1 MRYDSIFRF
10 FTVMLLAGFAVG
22 CARQQQS
29 VTNRTGMTFAEDVE
43 FLRKYGDVQVLRAS
57 GGGRVAVSAQ
67 YQARVMTSAITEDA
81 VSLGWINHEFIEA
94 GETGTQF
101 DNYGGE
107 DRFWLGP
114 EGGQYG
120 FYFPESSPFEY
131 SAWQVPEDLHMGKW
145 RVQEQASDSVRYI
158 RSLRLKNYSGI
169 PFHMSVVRTVRVL
182 NAADIANYYGI
193 ALPDTLQWTGFE
205 TKNTVTNLS
214 TLPWNRETGLPSIWI
229 LGMFNPFDIAYVA
242 LPYDTAAS
250 GEIVNDEYFGKVPSD
265 RIAIREGYVL
275 FKCDGEYRSKI
286 GLGPHRATPTFG
298 SYIPAENL
306 LTLIHYNQ
314 PAKTADY
321 VNSMWRI
328 QEEPYG
334 GDVIN
339 SYNDGPPEPGV
350 PPLGGFYELET
361 SSPALDLGAGASY
374 THVHRTL
381 HIAGVQDS
389 LDAIAEEVLGVSATT
404 MAQGI

>member
-1 MRYDSIFRF
+1 MGYHRVVQF
-10 FTVMLLAGFAVG
+10 FPVILLAGFVLG

-29 VTNRTGMTFAEDVE
+29 ALDRTGVTFADDVE
-43 FLRKYGDVQVLRAS
+43 FLRNYGNVQILRAP

-67 YQARVMTSAITEDA
+67 YQARVMTSALAEDA
-81 VSLGWINHEFIEA
+81 ASLGWINHEFIKA

-120 FYFPESSPFEY
+120 FYFPENSPFEF
-131 SAWQVPEDLHMGKW
+131 SAWQVPEDLHMGQW
-145 RVQEQASDSVRYI
+145 TIQTQSPDSVRYI
-158 RSLRLKNYSGI
+158 RSIRLTNYSGT
-169 PFHMSVVRTVRVL
+169 PFHMLVERTVRIL
-182 NAADIANYYGI
+182 NAGDIANSYGVI
-193 ALPDTLQWTGFE
+193 FPDALRWIGFE
-205 TKNTVTNLS
+205 TRNTVTNLNS
-214 TLPWNRETGLPSIWI
+214 VPWNRETGLPSIWI
-229 LGMFNPFDIAYVA
+229 LGMFNPFDVAYVV

-250 GEIVNDEYFGKVPSD
+250 GEIVNDAYFGKVPSD
-265 RIAIREGYVL
+265 RLAVREGYVL

-286 GLGPHRATPTFG
+286 GLGAHRATSVFG
-298 SYIPAENL
+298 SYIPTRNL
-306 LTLIHYNQ
+306 LTLIHYTKPPQ
-314 PAKTADY
+314 ATAY

-350 PPLGGFYELET
+350 PALGDFYELET
-361 SSPALDLGAGASY
+361 SSPALDLGAGESY

-381 HIAGVQDS
+381 HVAGVQDS
-389 LDAIAEEVLGVSATT
+389 LDTIAEEVLGVPATT